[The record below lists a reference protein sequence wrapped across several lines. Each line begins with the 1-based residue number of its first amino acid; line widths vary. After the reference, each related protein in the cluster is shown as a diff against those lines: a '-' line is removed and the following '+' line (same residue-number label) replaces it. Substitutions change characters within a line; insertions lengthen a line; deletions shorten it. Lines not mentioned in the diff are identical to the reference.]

1 MKLDNLYESLLE
13 EGISPIVYHSTQSSM
28 LENILSQN
36 ELRLA
41 PVFAK
46 PSEASMHTPKMYFLS
61 TARTRTGKYHQGRHH
76 SALIKLDGRRLA
88 NNLKGMAVDYWG
100 QDYRGFSNG
109 AYEEEDRI
117 FSDQQSIKDITKF
130 ILGIDLVDDLKN
142 PRFVRKLAI
151 FCKTRDIPFRVFTT
165 PRDMVA
171 QQNEVDL
178 NTIIDEPSKKQPE
191 KYYRNIRRP
200 NPDGYKEGLIGLFVA
215 LKFSPED
222 RHKLSAGM
230 EKQLGEFISKL
241 RYRDLS
247 GIEADLH
254 MSQNSPDHRNM
265 MFEVSKMLKKNGYRY
280 WKDAIP
286 MLEQKW
292 GIR

>member
-1 MKLDNLYESLLE
+1 MRIEDLYESLLM
-13 EGISPIVYHSTQSSM
+13 EGISPIVYHSTQTSM
-28 LENILSQN
+28 LMSILSQN

-46 PSEASMHTPKMYFLS
+46 PSEASMPTPKMYFLS

-76 SALIKLDGRRLA
+76 SALIKLDGRMLS

-100 QDYRGFSNG
+100 PDYRGFSNG

-117 FSDQQSIKDITKF
+117 FSNHDSIKDIVKF

-142 PRFVRKLAI
+142 PRDIRKLAI
-151 FCKTRDIPFRVFTT
+151 FCKARGIPFRVFNT

-178 NTIIDEPSKKQPE
+178 SSIIDAPSGKQPE

-200 NPDGYKEGLIGLFVA
+200 NPDGYKEGIIGLFAA

-222 RHKLSAGM
+222 RHKLSSGM
-230 EKQLGEFISKL
+230 EKQLDDFLMNLK
-241 RYRDLS
+241 YRNLS
-247 GIEADLH
+247 GIGADLH

-265 MFEVSKMLKKNGYRY
+265 MFEISKMLRKYNVTN
-280 WKDAIP
+280 WKDMVP